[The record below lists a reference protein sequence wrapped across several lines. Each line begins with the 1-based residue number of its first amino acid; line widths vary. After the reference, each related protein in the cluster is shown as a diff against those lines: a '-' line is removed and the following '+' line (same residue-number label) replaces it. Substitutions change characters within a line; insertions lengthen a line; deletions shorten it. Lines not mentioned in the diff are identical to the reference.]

1 MSLLDVEDLVISSGD
16 VRLVDGIDLS
26 IGAGERVGLIG
37 ESGSGKSLTALGV
50 MQLLPRGISS
60 AGSVRFEG
68 CDLVRISERA
78 RCRIRG
84 DRVAMVFQEP
94 MSALNPLMRVGK
106 QIAESLTVHSRLSRA
121 AANEEAARLLAR
133 VQIRDPHAVLRA
145 YPHELSGGQRQR
157 VVLAMAIANHPVL
170 LLADEPTT
178 ALDVTVQDR
187 VLRLLDGL
195 VREERMALLLISHDL
210 AVVSGMCERVVV
222 MYCGRVVERAAIDD
236 VLAHPRHPYTAGLVA
251 ASASLGGAWS
261 AAKRLRALPTI
272 PGAAPGAAAASRL
285 VGCPF
290 RTRCARANDKCL
302 EEPELEAVGAGHE
315 VACWHPLPAPAAPL
329 GVRGPSGPAGH
340 DDDALE
346 PAPAEI
352 VVPAQTVAPTE
363 TLAPAQT
370 LAPTETLAPG
380 GTTTGGRPV
389 QPAASGAAG
398 TAAILECRRIVKVYR
413 AARARKGGEPAPAEI
428 RALDGVD
435 LVVQEGDVLGIV
447 GESGSGKSTLA
458 RILLALDRPTSGE
471 VRFRAVRIDGRP
483 ERELRRM
490 RREVQVVFQDPL
502 GSLDPRMR
510 VCDIVAEPLH
520 ALGIDGDHR
529 QRVAELLEAV
539 RLPRGAARRYP
550 HQLSG
555 GQRQRVAIARA
566 LAPRPD
572 VLVADEAVSALDV
585 SVRAQILNLF
595 AELIDHFTLSVVF
608 ISHDIGVVRHLC
620 NRVVVLHRG
629 KVVEEGMT
637 EDVLTRPMSSY
648 TRGLLAATP
657 RLGTQVAGDESS
669 PLGGSAAVVPLS
681 R

>member
-1 MSLLDVEDLVISSGD
+1 MSLLDVENLVISSGD

-60 AGSVRFEG
+60 TGSIRFED
-68 CDLVRISERA
+68 CDLVGAPERA
-78 RCRIRG
+78 RCRLRG
-84 DRVAMVFQEP
+84 NRVAMVFQEP

-106 QIAESLTVHSRLSRA
+106 QIAESLTVHGRLSRA
-121 AANEEAARLLAR
+121 AAKAEAARLLAR
-133 VQIRDPHAVLRA
+133 VEIRDPRAVLRA

-210 AVVSGMCERVVV
+210 AVVSGICERVVV
-222 MYCGRVVERAAIDD
+222 MYCGRLVERAAVGDI
-236 VLAHPRHPYTAGLVA
+236 LAHPRHPYTAGLVA
-251 ASASLGGAWS
+251 TSASLGGVWS
-261 AAKRLRALPTI
+261 ATARRLQVLPTI
-272 PGAAPGAAAASRL
+272 PGTAPGAAAASRL
-285 VGCPF
+285 SGCPF
-290 RTRCARANDKCL
+290 RTRCGRASEKCL
-302 EEPELEAVGAGHE
+302 EEPGLEAAEAGHD
-315 VACWHPLPAPAAPL
+315 VACWHPLPAPAGL
-329 GVRGPSGPAGH
+329 LRVHVPSGPAGR
-340 DDDALE
+340 DDDVLERGLAGSAALAE
-346 PAPAEI
+346 PGLAGPAALAEPGLAG
-352 VVPAQTVAPTE
+352 PA
-363 TLAPAQT
+363 
-370 LAPTETLAPG
+370 APG
-380 GTTTGGRPV
+380 GSETGGRPV
-389 QPAASGAAG
+389 QLVASGDDGAAP
-398 TAAILECRRIVKVYR
+398 ILECRNLVKVYR
-413 AARARKGGEPAPAEI
+413 AALARQGGEPSAGEI

-435 LVVQEGDVLGIV
+435 LVLREGDVLGIV

-471 VRFRAVRIDGRP
+471 VRFRAVRIDDRP
-483 ERELRRM
+483 ERELREM

-510 VCDIVAEPLH
+510 VRDIVAEPLQ
-520 ALGIDGDHR
+520 ALGVEGDCR

-539 RLPRGAARRYP
+539 RLPRDSGRRYP

-566 LAPRPD
+566 LAPRPN

-595 AELIDHFTLSVVF
+595 AELIGRFALSVVF
-608 ISHDIGVVRHLC
+608 ISHDMGVVRHLC
-620 NRVVVLHRG
+620 NRVAVLYRG

-637 EDVLTRPMSSY
+637 EDVLTRPVSSY

-657 RLGTQVAGDESS
+657 RLGKQVGDDESATV
-669 PLGGSAAVVPLS
+669 GAVPL
-681 R
+681 

>member
-1 MSLLDVEDLVISSGD
+1 MSLLDVENLVISSGD

-60 AGSVRFEG
+60 TGSIRFED
-68 CDLVRISERA
+68 CDLVGAPERA
-78 RCRIRG
+78 RCRLRG
-84 DRVAMVFQEP
+84 NRVAMVFQEP

-106 QIAESLTVHSRLSRA
+106 QIAESLTVHGRLSRA
-121 AANEEAARLLAR
+121 AAKEEAARLLAR
-133 VQIRDPHAVLRA
+133 VEIRDPRAVLRA

-210 AVVSGMCERVVV
+210 AVVSGICERVVV
-222 MYCGRVVERAAIDD
+222 MYCGRLVERAAVGDI
-236 VLAHPRHPYTAGLVA
+236 LAHPRHPYTAGLVA
-251 ASASLGGAWS
+251 TSASLGGVWS
-261 AAKRLRALPTI
+261 ATARRLQVLPTI
-272 PGAAPGAAAASRL
+272 PGTAPGAAAASRL
-285 VGCPF
+285 SGCPF
-290 RTRCARANDKCL
+290 RTRCGRASEKCL
-302 EEPELEAVGAGHE
+302 EEPGLEAAEAGHD
-315 VACWHPLPAPAAPL
+315 VACWHPLPAPAGL
-329 GVRGPSGPAGH
+329 LRVHGPSGPAGR
-340 DDDALE
+340 DDDVLERGLAGSAALAE
-346 PAPAEI
+346 PGLAGPAALAEPGLAG
-352 VVPAQTVAPTE
+352 PA
-363 TLAPAQT
+363 
-370 LAPTETLAPG
+370 APG
-380 GTTTGGRPV
+380 GSETGGRPV
-389 QPAASGAAG
+389 QLVASGDDGAAP
-398 TAAILECRRIVKVYR
+398 ILECRNLVKVYR
-413 AARARKGGEPAPAEI
+413 AALARQGGEPSAGEI

-435 LVVQEGDVLGIV
+435 LVLREGDVLGIV

-471 VRFRAVRIDGRP
+471 VRFRAVRIDDRP
-483 ERELRRM
+483 ERELREM

-510 VCDIVAEPLH
+510 VRDIVAEPLQ
-520 ALGIDGDHR
+520 ALGVEGDCR

-539 RLPRGAARRYP
+539 RLPRDSGRRYP

-566 LAPRPD
+566 LAPRPN

-585 SVRAQILNLF
+585 SVRAQILNLL
-595 AELIDHFTLSVVF
+595 AELIGRFALSVVF
-608 ISHDIGVVRHLC
+608 ISHDMGVVRHLC
-620 NRVVVLHRG
+620 NRVAVLYRG

-637 EDVLTRPMSSY
+637 EDVLTRPVSSY

-657 RLGTQVAGDESS
+657 RLGKQVGDDESATV
-669 PLGGSAAVVPLS
+669 GAVPL
-681 R
+681 

>member
-1 MSLLDVEDLVISSGD
+1 MSLLDVENLVISSGD

-60 AGSVRFEG
+60 TGSIRFED
-68 CDLVRISERA
+68 CDLVGAPERA
-78 RCRIRG
+78 RCRLRG
-84 DRVAMVFQEP
+84 NRVAMVFQEP

-106 QIAESLTVHSRLSRA
+106 QIAESLTVHGRLSRA
-121 AANEEAARLLAR
+121 AAKAEAARLLAR
-133 VQIRDPHAVLRA
+133 VEIRDPRAVLRA

-210 AVVSGMCERVVV
+210 AVVSGICERVVV
-222 MYCGRVVERAAIDD
+222 MYCGRVVERAAVGDI
-236 VLAHPRHPYTAGLVA
+236 LAHPRHPYTAGLVA
-251 ASASLGGAWS
+251 TSASLGGVWS
-261 AAKRLRALPTI
+261 ATARRLQVLPTI
-272 PGAAPGAAAASRL
+272 PGTAPGAAAASRL
-285 VGCPF
+285 SGCPF
-290 RTRCARANDKCL
+290 RTRCGRASEKCL
-302 EEPELEAVGAGHE
+302 EEPGLEAAEAGHD
-315 VACWHPLPAPAAPL
+315 VACWHPLPAPAGL
-329 GVRGPSGPAGH
+329 LRVHVPSGPAGR
-340 DDDALE
+340 DDDVLERGLAGSAALAE
-346 PAPAEI
+346 PGLAGPAALAEPGLAG
-352 VVPAQTVAPTE
+352 PA
-363 TLAPAQT
+363 
-370 LAPTETLAPG
+370 APG
-380 GTTTGGRPV
+380 GSETGGRPV
-389 QPAASGAAG
+389 QLVASGDDGAAP
-398 TAAILECRRIVKVYR
+398 ILECRNLVKVYR
-413 AARARKGGEPAPAEI
+413 AALARQGGEPSAGEI

-435 LVVQEGDVLGIV
+435 LVLREGDVLGIV

-471 VRFRAVRIDGRP
+471 VRFRAVRIDDRP
-483 ERELRRM
+483 ERALREM

-510 VCDIVAEPLH
+510 VRDIVAEPLQ
-520 ALGIDGDHR
+520 ALGVEGDCR

-539 RLPRGAARRYP
+539 RLPRDSGRRYP

-555 GQRQRVAIARA
+555 GQRQSVAIARA
-566 LAPRPD
+566 LAPRPN

-595 AELIDHFTLSVVF
+595 AELIGRFALSVVF
-608 ISHDIGVVRHLC
+608 ISHDMGVVRHLC
-620 NRVVVLHRG
+620 NRVAVLYRG

-637 EDVLTRPMSSY
+637 EDVLTRPVSSY

-657 RLGTQVAGDESS
+657 RLGKQVGDDESATV
-669 PLGGSAAVVPLS
+669 GAVPL
-681 R
+681 